1 MAKPQRVAFELE
13 GEWLA
18 AVLTWLE
25 RRHPHDTAARA
36 AHWARIDTQNERQ
49 EPQTTPTWLGLSS
62 SAQRS
67 SIASDIRWYRM
78 SVESRMRPSASTL
91 SVPA

>member
-1 MAKPQRVAFELE
+1 MAKPHRVAFELE

-36 AHWARIDTQNERQ
+36 AHWARID
-49 EPQTTPTWLGLSS
+49 
-62 SAQRS
+62 
-67 SIASDIRWYRM
+67 
-78 SVESRMRPSASTL
+78 SRTSGKSLRPPRPGSG
-91 SVPA
+91 